1 MGGHPFPSLGCS
13 TWRKQ
18 KAIYVHFIGRGC
30 QWLLRERVQAIT
42 ILHRAVVA
50 IGEVSSFRFDD
61 VLPDF
66 SSISLH
72 DLLCATGD
80 GFRF

>member
-1 MGGHPFPSLGCS
+1 MSVALE
-13 TWRKQ
+13 RE
-18 KAIYVHFIGRGC
+18 RE
-30 QWLLRERVQAIT
+30 RERVQAIT

-50 IGEVSSFRFDD
+50 TREVSSFRFDD

-66 SSISLH
+66 FSSIALH